1 MNTREI
7 LAHYVDTDKVKTV
20 LNWLEQSKCH
30 AHISGIAGSFKS
42 FLVSAA
48 FIELK
53 RPIVYIASNPE
64 DARYVFQDIHNILG
78 KSVAMYLP
86 SSFSKS
92 FQPETPSN
100 NAIQERS
107 EILLQLKKLDKPMV
121 LVSSIEAIAEK
132 VIGQDNLDKNQFEIN
147 VGEILDFDFMMEM
160 LNTYGF
166 IREDF
171 VYEPGQYSMR
181 GGIIDIFSY
190 SHELPIRVE
199 LDGRMV
205 ESIRQFDAIT
215 QLSTAD
221 LKFSSIVPNIQD
233 DEIAGERISI
243 FEYFNN
249 ETIFFGDQLNT
260 CFATLKSHV
269 TPEIEDLFDTDDFFK
284 KQLTK
289 RSGAEFGQI
298 PHFRNIEKL
307 SFDQTPQKTFG
318 KNFSLLIDHLQ
329 DNARLG
335 IGQHI
340 FSETGKQIERLETI
354 FQDIGASI
362 KFNPVYLGLSNG
374 FLDKEHHLAIYT
386 EHEIFGR
393 HYQFKNKHKYSKTQ
407 ALTLRELSN
416 LKPGDFIVHIDHGVG
431 KFEGLQ
437 KIEMG
442 GRLQESVRISYKN
455 NDLLYVNIGA
465 LHKISRYT
473 GKEGHTPKINKLGSD
488 TWVKLKSKT
497 KKRVKDIARDLIK
510 LYAKRK
516 AQPGFQF
523 APDNYLQ
530 IELEASFLYEDT
542 PDQSKAT
549 EDVKKDMESPHPM
562 DRLVCGDVGFGKTEI
577 AIRAAFK
584 AVCDSKQV
592 AILVPTTILAQQHYH
607 TFKERMD
614 GFPCQVD
621 YVNRFRTQKQQTAS
635 IKKLAEGKTDIII
648 GTHKLLSDKIKFKDI
663 GLLIIDEEQ
672 KFGVSAKEK
681 IKSLRANID
690 TLTLTA
696 TPIPRTLHFSLM
708 GARDLSVINTPPP
721 NRQPIKTQLHTF
733 GTEIFEQA
741 VNYEIERGG
750 QVFVVHNRVRD
761 IQDIATMIR
770 SISPNARVVVG
781 HGQMAGDELEN
792 VMLRFIEGEYDVL
805 VATTIIESGLDIPN
819 ANTILVNNAH
829 YFGLS
834 DLHQMRGRVG
844 RSNKKAFCHLI
855 TPPLHTLTDDARRR
869 LQAIE
874 EFSDLGSGFNV
885 AMRDLD
891 IRGAGNL
898 LGGEQSGFISE
909 IGFDMYHKILDEA
922 VQELRN
928 DEFKSL
934 FEEDEKP
941 SETST
946 DCQVDTDLDIMI
958 PDHYVSNISERLSLY
973 TELSKIDNDTDLI
986 KFRDNLKDRFGDLPM
1001 PVKALLYSVRL
1012 KHLGMRLGWHK
1023 IRIKN
1028 GKLLGYFPD
1037 ENNTHYYSSDLFGKI
1052 MSQVNTHHN
1061 LFSLKQKGNQLL
1073 LVTEQQMGQIKD
1085 FVTCLRNLL

>member
-7 LAHYVDTDKVKTV
+7 LAHYAHTPKVMDMF
-20 LNWLEQSKCH
+20 NWLKEPKKH
-30 AHISGIAGSFKS
+30 VYISGIAGSFKS
-42 FLVSAA
+42 FLASAA
-48 FIELK
+48 FVELNK
-53 RPIVYIASNPE
+53 PIVYIAHNPE
-64 DARYVFQDIHNILG
+64 EARYVFQDIHNILG
-78 KSVAMYLP
+78 KSVAHYFPP
-86 SSFSKS
+86 SFNKS
-92 FQPETPSN
+92 YQTDSLSN

-107 EILLQLKKLDKPMV
+107 EILLQLRKSDKPIV
-121 LVSSIEAIAEK
+121 LVASIEAIAEK
-132 VIGQDNLDKNQFEIN
+132 VIAQENLEKNQFEIS
-147 VGEILDFDFMMEM
+147 VGEILDFDFMMEV

-166 IREDF
+166 NREDF

-190 SHELPIRVE
+190 SHELPMRIE

-205 ESIRQFDAIT
+205 ESIRQFDPIT
-215 QLSTAD
+215 QLSTAE
-221 LKFSSIVPNIQD
+221 LKFSSIVPNIQE
-233 DEIAGERISI
+233 DEIAGNRISV
-243 FEYFNN
+243 FNYFNN
-249 ETIFFGDQLNT
+249 ETVFFASNLNA
-260 CFATLKSHV
+260 CFEELKSNI
-269 TPEIEDLFDTDDFFK
+269 TSDLEPLFDNDTFFK

-289 RSGAEFGQI
+289 RSGVEFGQI
-298 PHFRNIEKL
+298 PHFRNYERL
-307 SFDQTPQKTFG
+307 QFEQSPQKTFG
-318 KNFSLLIDHLQ
+318 KNFNLLIEHLQ

-335 IGQHI
+335 IDQHI

-354 FQDIGASI
+354 FEDLGAHI
-362 KFNPVYLGLSNG
+362 KFNPVYLGLSTG
-374 FLDKEHHLAIYT
+374 FIDKEHHLAIYT

-393 HYQFKNKHKYSKTQ
+393 HYQFKNKHKYSKNQ

-431 KFEGLQ
+431 RFEGLQ

-455 NDLLYVNIGA
+455 NDLLYVNIGS

-488 TWVKLKSKT
+488 TWVKLKTKT

-530 IELEASFLYEDT
+530 VELEASFLYEDT

-592 AILVPTTILAQQHYH
+592 AVLVPTTILAQQHYH

-621 YVNRFRTQKQQTAS
+621 YINRFRTAKQQTES

-648 GTHKLLSDKIKFKDI
+648 GTHRILSNKIKFKDL

-672 KFGVSAKEK
+672 KFGVAAKEK
-681 IKSLRANID
+681 LKSFRANVD

-708 GARDLSVINTPPP
+708 GARDLSIINTPPP
-721 NRQPIKTQLHTF
+721 NRQPIKTQLHIY
-733 GTEIFEQA
+733 GTDVFEKA
-741 VNYEIERGG
+741 INYELDRGG

-761 IQDIATMIR
+761 IQDVASMIR
-770 SISPNARVVVG
+770 SVAPNARVVVG

-928 DEFKSL
+928 DEFKDL
-934 FEEDEKP
+934 FEDDTKP
-941 SETST
+941 SETSA

-958 PDHYVSNISERLSLY
+958 PDSYVSNISERLSLY
-973 TELSKIDNDTDLI
+973 TELSKIETDEALL
-986 KFRDNLKDRFGDLPM
+986 KFRDDLKDRFGDLPRS
-1001 PVKALLYSVRL
+1001 VKDLLYSVRL
-1012 KHLGMRLGWHK
+1012 KHIGMRLGWHK

-1037 ENNTHYYSSDLFGKI
+1037 ELNTHYYNSDLFGSI
-1052 MSQVNTHHN
+1052 MTKVNTHHN

-1073 LVTEQQMGQIKD
+1073 LVTSQPMATMKD
-1085 FVTCLRNLL
+1085 FNTCLRNLL